1 MYIMAAEDKNN
12 KSISEPISIK
22 FGILIFRPNLVVCAK
37 FHTIRADITHL
48 VHNKK
53 QIGRRY
59 IWELYLNFDQLP
71 WAKKMICAKFHLDR
85 AINETC
91 TLFPK
96 IHGQT
101 DGRTDMHKSTQK
113 VILCRSSKGTM
124 GLSRFLL
131 PVTNKCTKT

>member
-1 MYIMAAEDKNN
+1 MGAIA
-12 KSISEPISIK
+12 ISEPISIK
-22 FGILIFRPNLVVCAK
+22 FGVHIFRPNFVVCAK
-37 FHTIRADITHL
+37 FHTIRADITRL

-59 IWELYLNFDQLP
+59 IWELYLNFDRLSP
-71 WAKKMICAKFHLDR
+71 IFAKFHLDR
-85 AINETC
+85 AINATC
-91 TLFPK
+91 TLFTK
-96 IHGQT
+96 IHGQK
-101 DGRTDMHKSTQK
+101 DGRTDMHKSTQN